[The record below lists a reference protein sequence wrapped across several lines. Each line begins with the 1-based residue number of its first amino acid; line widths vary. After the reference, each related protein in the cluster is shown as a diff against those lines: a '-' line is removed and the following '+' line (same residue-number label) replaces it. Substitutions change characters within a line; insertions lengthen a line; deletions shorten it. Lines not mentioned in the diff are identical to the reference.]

1 MEEREPET
9 RPRLALLPHGP
20 GTAPRPHH
28 GPGTAP
34 ALPHG
39 PGAAPRPRRRPEPSL
54 GRQSGGKPIGFGET
68 TGTPWPCAPGGAAG
82 RCCPVCTATG
92 SGTKPARPCT
102 PRRPTRPSSPS
113 TAQFGAG
120 RGRRCQQQRAH
131 PRPLGPAGR
140 AAAAHGRSA
149 ARLGVRGPLAAVTH
163 FLPTAKGLRNP
174 ENEPK
179 RTKEQR
185 AGSLQQS
192 KSKAFFIHK
201 LPQPQ

>member
-1 MEEREPET
+1 M
-9 RPRLALLPHGP
+9 
-20 GTAPRPHH
+20 
-28 GPGTAP
+28 AP

-39 PGAAPRPRRRPEPSL
+39 PGAARSPHWEDRVEENPSDL
-54 GRQSGGKPIGFGET
+54 GRRAPGRDPL
-68 TGTPWPCAPGGAAG
+68 PCAPGGAAG
-82 RCCPVCTATG
+82 RCCPLCTARG

-102 PRRPTRPSSPS
+102 PRHPTRPSSPS

-120 RGRRCQQQRAH
+120 RGRRCRQQRA
-131 PRPLGPAGR
+131 RPWPLRPAGR

-149 ARLGVRGPLAAVTH
+149 ARLGVRGPLTAVTH

-192 KSKAFFIHK
+192 KSKAFFVHK